1 MFLMLAHKN
10 YPLTF
15 YLFFRTNFFYFI
27 KYGPT
32 TVWKKTKEFYFIFFT
47 EKEELLEI
55 YLLL

>member
-15 YLFFRTNFFYFI
+15 YLVLGPISIII

-32 TVWKKTKEFYFIFFT
+32 TVWKKKRILFYIFFT